1 MYTGHVTHSCIIQRV
16 NSVERSVSIL
26 PVRGN
31 FHYFSRVEE
40 FSIEK
45 SYEIYKRKYINGIN
59 LAFLLSKYLII
70 DGYKGFADLNRL
82 NRYGGEFVRK
92 IAERGGVTY
101 LPQ

>member
-1 MYTGHVTHSCIIQRV
+1 MSAAFQFFQSEVTFITFRAWR
-16 NSVERSVSIL
+16 NPPLRNRTRET
-26 PVRGN
+26 RGN
-31 FHYFSRVEE
+31 KERE
-40 FSIEK
+40 
-45 SYEIYKRKYINGIN
+45 KYINGIN

-92 IAERGGVTY
+92 IAEGGGVTY